1 MNNDYAN
8 VIGLAHEVSMIKN
21 TVLPPLQ
28 QVAVYS
34 QALIGDYKYS
44 ARSDDHL
51 GWLVCDGRSV
61 EIGDY
66 PALYD
71 VIGEAFGSIDGSSF
85 NLPDFRSRVPG
96 AVGQG
101 DTLTNRAL
109 GATVGAETHTLTIQQ
124 MPSHNHGGFTGTTAG
139 SGSETVAS
147 GGGAVVGNETGSH
160 SHVINSE
167 GGGQP
172 HNNMQPT
179 LFGGAYFIFAGTP
192 VPEIP

>member
-1 MNNDYAN
+1 MNNNYAN
-8 VIGLAHEVSMIKN
+8 VIGLAHEVSMLKT

-44 ARSDDHL
+44 ARSNDHL
-51 GWLVCDGRSV
+51 GWLACDGRSV

-66 PALYD
+66 PALFD
-71 VIGEAFGSIDGSSF
+71 VIGTSFGSVDGSSF

-109 GATVGAETHTLTIQQ
+109 GATVGAETHTLTINQ
-124 MPSHNHGGFTGTTAG
+124 MPAHDHGGTTGATSGT
-139 SGSETVAS
+139 GSETVAG
-147 GGGAVVGNETGSH
+147 GGGAVVGNETGTHTHTIASQ
-160 SHVINSE
+160 

-179 LFGGAYFIFAGTP
+179 LFGGSFFIFAGTP
-192 VPEIP
+192 VPEVP